1 MEISKDFEE
10 FFELLNRHKAR
21 YLIVGGYAFAIHAKP
36 RFTNDIDIFL
46 DAEQSNAQNVLEALK
61 GFGFGEVGITLR
73 DLVSPEQVI
82 QLGFPPLRI
91 DLLTSIS
98 SVAFADAWARRV
110 SAKYGEQTV
119 YFISK
124 QDLIANKKG
133 AGRKKDLEDLEEL
146 L

>member
-10 FFELLNRHKAR
+10 FFELLNRHRVR

-36 RFTNDIDIFL
+36 RFTNDIDIFI
-46 DAEQSNAQNVLEALK
+46 DAEQSNAQNVLEVLK

-73 DLVSPEQVI
+73 DLLSPEQVI

-98 SVAFADAWARRV
+98 SVAFADAWIRRV
-110 SAKYGEQTV
+110 SARYGEQTV